1 MYVWFGPT
9 LHMCRP
15 AHVCVVYACA
25 GRNELAI
32 VCVSMYVYACACA
45 CACLCACASVC
56 VRVCVSYISHT
67 HISHVCTHAYLPCLH
82 TYISHTHIYH
92 AMSAHIHFTHA
103 HLPCLHTYISHTHI
117 YHVCTQ
123 LLRGHSGKRCNLVSL
138 FHDPK
143 QILKSGLYK
152 NGGFVISCVDLNIYS
167 RVERTVSLHRISPEP
182 YICTVYNPMCG
193 DFPAK
198 NAVCTP
204 YIGWPEPY
212 IYTVYDRIFG
222 DFYAKNTVCTLCI
235 PIHVWFWPG
244 MGHADF

>member
-1 MYVWFGPT
+1 MYVCMYGLGQRYT
-9 LHMCRP
+9 CADLHMCALYMP
-15 AHVCVVYACA
+15 AQVGMNLQLCV
-25 GRNELAI
+25 
-32 VCVSMYVYACACA
+32 
-45 CACLCACASVC
+45 CLCMCMPVRVRVRAC
-56 VRVCVSYISHT
+56 VRVRLCVCVCACHTFHTRIS
-67 HISHVCTHAYLPCLH
+67 P
-82 TYISHTHIYH
+82 
-92 AMSAHIHFTHA
+92 MSA
-103 HLPCLHTYISHTHI
+103 HTHI